1 MQQLNS
7 AAEAGAAN
15 NTTKESSP
23 SPPALAGEPIYGAPF
38 TDRITDRIIACGAP
52 TSSHSPRNRRLPI
65 AIALTKWRTL
75 GYPRFR
81 LGEGRDGRSG
91 ALVPKVPVGTTRERS
106 PQGAHERAGREA
118 AERIPLGIIC
128 MLIATILF
136 AGSSA
141 LSKWLVATY
150 PIGQMLFMRAAAA
163 LVGSSLVILPV
174 TGLAVFRTKRL
185 RDHTLRSVSQ
195 ACAQSFLVIAFSLM
209 PLASAVAINFS
220 APLFAT
226 VAAIV
231 FLKETVGPVRW
242 GALIVG
248 FLGVLL
254 VTAPGADTLQAGS
267 LFALA
272 NAVLFGTVTV
282 GVRRMTST
290 ESAETLTM
298 YQMLFLTGFFAAA
311 LPFGWLTPTLP
322 DFGAM
327 VVNGLGNALGQYLWT
342 RALHLAPT
350 SAVVPF
356 NYFSLVWA
364 IILGFLVWGDIPS
377 ATLLMGSA
385 IVVGTGM
392 FLLWHE
398 SRGR

>member
-1 MQQLNS
+1 MDKS
-7 AAEAGAAN
+7 SD
-15 NTTKESSP
+15 NTQT
-23 SPPALAGEPIYGAPF
+23 A
-38 TDRITDRIIACGAP
+38 
-52 TSSHSPRNRRLPI
+52 TSRR
-65 AIALTKWRTL
+65 
-75 GYPRFR
+75 
-81 LGEGRDGRSG
+81 E
-91 ALVPKVPVGTTRERS
+91 
-106 PQGAHERAGREA
+106 H
-118 AERIPLGIIC
+118 IPLGILYMIS
-128 MLIATILF
+128 ATVVF

-150 PIGQMLFMRAAAA
+150 PITEVLFVRAVTS
-163 LVGSSLVILPV
+163 LIGSALVILPI
-174 TGLAVFRTKRL
+174 TGLAVFRTSRL
-185 RDHTLRSVSQ
+185 HDHVFRGISQ
-195 ACAQSFLVIAFSLM
+195 ASSQSFLIIAFSLM

-226 VAAIV
+226 LASIV
-231 FLKETVGPVRW
+231 FLKEAVGPVRW

-254 VTAPGADTLQAGS
+254 VTNPGADTLQTGS

-282 GVRRMTST
+282 SVRRMTAT

-298 YQMLFLTGFFAAA
+298 YQMVVLTAAFAIT
-311 LPFGWLTPTLP
+311 LPFGLVAPTWS
-322 DFGAM
+322 DGFAM
-327 VVNGLGNALGQYLWT
+327 VVNGIANAIGQYWWT

-364 IILGFLVWGDIPS
+364 IILGFLVWGDVPTAMLIG
-377 ATLLMGSA
+377 GSA
-385 IVVGTGM
+385 IVVGSGM

-398 SRGR
+398 SRQRRR

>member
-1 MQQLNS
+1 VNEPNT
-7 AAEAGAAN
+7 AAEASQKSTEKGWV
-15 NTTKESSP
+15 
-23 SPPALAGEPIYGAPF
+23 
-38 TDRITDRIIACGAP
+38 R
-52 TSSHSPRNRRLPI
+52 
-65 AIALTKWRTL
+65 
-75 GYPRFR
+75 
-81 LGEGRDGRSG
+81 
-91 ALVPKVPVGTTRERS
+91 
-106 PQGAHERAGREA
+106 Q
-118 AERIPLGIIC
+118 ERIPLGIAY
-128 MLIATILF
+128 MLIATIVF

-150 PIGQMLFMRAAAA
+150 PIGEMLFMRAASA
-163 LVGSSLVILPV
+163 LIGMSLVILPV

-185 RDHTLRSVSQ
+185 RDHMVRGISQ
-195 ACAQSFLVIAFSLM
+195 SCSQTFLIIAFSLM

-242 GALIVG
+242 GALIIG

-254 VTAPGADTLQAGS
+254 VTSPGVDTFQIGS

-282 GVRRMTST
+282 GVRGMTAT
-290 ESAETLTM
+290 ETTETLTM
-298 YQMLFLTGFFAAA
+298 YQMLVLTAVFTAT
-311 LPFGWLTPTLP
+311 LPFGWVTPTAAGW
-322 DFGAM
+322 GAL
-327 VVNGLGNALGQYLWT
+327 VANGLGNALGQYLWT

-377 ATLLMGSA
+377 AALLAGSA
-385 IVVGTGM
+385 IVVASGM

>member
-1 MQQLNS
+1 MQESNG
-7 AAEAGAAN
+7 AAEAVVACQTSADRPAYPAPPPPYPPAQAGEGKVGAAG
-15 NTTKESSP
+15 K
-23 SPPALAGEPIYGAPF
+23 
-38 TDRITDRIIACGAP
+38 
-52 TSSHSPRNRRLPI
+52 
-65 AIALTKWRTL
+65 
-75 GYPRFR
+75 
-81 LGEGRDGRSG
+81 GRMGSD
-91 ALVPKVPVGTTRERS
+91 
-106 PQGAHERAGREA
+106 Q
-118 AERIPLGIIC
+118 IPLGIAFMITS
-128 MLIATILF
+128 TILF

-150 PIGQMLFMRAAAA
+150 PIGEMLFMRAATA

-174 TGLAVFRTKRL
+174 AGFRVFRTKRL
-185 RDHTLRSVSQ
+185 RDHTLRGISQ
-195 ACAQSFLVIAFSLM
+195 SCAQSFLVIAFSLM

-226 VAAIV
+226 VASVV
-231 FLKETVGPVRW
+231 FLKETVGAVRW

-254 VTAPGADTLQAGS
+254 VTSPGVDTFQAGS

-282 GVRRMTST
+282 GVRRMTAT

-298 YQMLFLTGFFAAA
+298 YQMMFLTVFFAAA
-311 LPFGWLTPTLP
+311 LPLGWVTPTFR
-322 DFGAM
+322 DWGAM

-364 IILGFLVWGDIPS
+364 MILGFLVWGDMPS
-377 ATLLMGSA
+377 AALIAGSA
-385 IVVGTGM
+385 IVVGSGM

>member
-1 MQQLNS
+1 MTDPSATAKTRTAKTS
-7 AAEAGAAN
+7 AANAGAAK
-15 NTTKESSP
+15 TGADKP
-23 SPPALAGEPIYGAPF
+23 STGHKGAGEKGWV
-38 TDRITDRIIACGAP
+38 R
-52 TSSHSPRNRRLPI
+52 
-65 AIALTKWRTL
+65 
-75 GYPRFR
+75 
-81 LGEGRDGRSG
+81 
-91 ALVPKVPVGTTRERS
+91 
-106 PQGAHERAGREA
+106 Q
-118 AERIPLGIIC
+118 ERIPLGILY
-128 MLIATILF
+128 MLTATILF

-141 LSKWLVATY
+141 LTKWLVATY
-150 PIGQMLFMRAAAA
+150 PIGEVLLLRAASG
-163 LVGSSLVILPV
+163 LVGTSLVILPA
-174 TGLAVFRTKRL
+174 TGLAVFRTSRL
-185 RDHTLRSVSQ
+185 RAHMVRGVSQ
-195 ACAQSFLVIAFSLM
+195 SCSQTFLVIAFSLM

-226 VAAIV
+226 IAAIV

-242 GALIVG
+242 GALIIG

-254 VTAPGADTLQAGS
+254 VTSPGVDTFQAGS

-272 NAVLFGTVTV
+272 NAILFGTVTV
-282 GVRRMTST
+282 GVRGMTAT
-290 ESAETLTM
+290 ETAETLTM
-298 YQMLFLTGFFAAA
+298 YQMVVLIAVFTLS
-311 LPFGWLTPTLP
+311 LPLGWVTPTAA
-322 DFGAM
+322 DWGAM

-377 ATLLMGSA
+377 AALLAGSA
-385 IVVGTGM
+385 IVVASGM

>member
-1 MQQLNS
+1 MNDPSAIAKTSTAKTGAAKTGATKAS
-7 AAEAGAAN
+7 AAKPSTAQ
-15 NTTKESSP
+15 KSS
-23 SPPALAGEPIYGAPF
+23 GEKGWV
-38 TDRITDRIIACGAP
+38 R
-52 TSSHSPRNRRLPI
+52 
-65 AIALTKWRTL
+65 
-75 GYPRFR
+75 
-81 LGEGRDGRSG
+81 
-91 ALVPKVPVGTTRERS
+91 
-106 PQGAHERAGREA
+106 Q
-118 AERIPLGIIC
+118 ERIPLGILY
-128 MLIATILF
+128 MLIATIVF

-150 PIGQMLFMRAAAA
+150 PIGEMLFLRAASA
-163 LVGSSLVILPV
+163 LVGASLVILPT
-174 TGLAVFRTKRL
+174 TGLAVFRTSRL
-185 RDHTLRSVSQ
+185 RDHMVRGVSQ
-195 ACAQSFLVIAFSLM
+195 SCSQTFLVIAFSLM

-226 VAAIV
+226 IASIV

-242 GALIVG
+242 GVLTIG

-254 VTAPGADTLQAGS
+254 VTSPGVDTIQAGS
-267 LFALA
+267 MFALA

-282 GVRRMTST
+282 GVRRMTAT

-298 YQMLFLTGFFAAA
+298 YQMVVLTVVFTFS
-311 LPFGWLTPTLP
+311 LPLGWVTPTAA
-322 DFGAM
+322 DWGAM
-327 VVNGLGNALGQYLWT
+327 AVNGLGNALGQYLWT

-377 ATLLMGSA
+377 AALLAGSA
-385 IVVGTGM
+385 IVVASGM

>member
-1 MQQLNS
+1 MNPQ
-7 AAEAGAAN
+7 AK
-15 NTTKESSP
+15 TTEKSTVRQE
-23 SPPALAGEPIYGAPF
+23 
-38 TDRITDRIIACGAP
+38 
-52 TSSHSPRNRRLPI
+52 H
-65 AIALTKWRTL
+65 
-75 GYPRFR
+75 
-81 LGEGRDGRSG
+81 
-91 ALVPKVPVGTTRERS
+91 
-106 PQGAHERAGREA
+106 
-118 AERIPLGIIC
+118 IPLGILH
-128 MLIATILF
+128 MLVATVLF

-141 LSKWLVATY
+141 LTKWLVQAY
-150 PIGQMLFMRAAAA
+150 PIGEVLFVRAVTS
-163 LVGSSLVILPV
+163 LVGASLVILPYA
-174 TGLAVFRTKRL
+174 GLAVFRTKRL
-185 RDHTLRSVSQ
+185 RDHLVRGVSQ
-195 ACAQSFLVIAFSLM
+195 SCSQTFLVIAFSLM

-226 VAAIV
+226 IAAIV
-231 FLKETVGPVRW
+231 FLKEAVGPVRW
-242 GALIVG
+242 GALIIG

-254 VTAPGADTLQAGS
+254 VTSPGVDTFQAGS

-282 GVRRMTST
+282 GVRGMTAT
-290 ESAETLTM
+290 ETAETLTM
-298 YQMLFLTGFFAAA
+298 YQMVVLTAVFTLS
-311 LPFGWLTPTLP
+311 LPLGWVTPTAA
-322 DFGAM
+322 DWGAM

-377 ATLLMGSA
+377 AALLAGSA
-385 IVVGTGM
+385 IVVASGM

>member
-1 MQQLNS
+1 VN
-7 AAEAGAAN
+7 
-15 NTTKESSP
+15 KP
-23 SPPALAGEPIYGAPF
+23 SPTAE
-38 TDRITDRIIACGAP
+38 
-52 TSSHSPRNRRLPI
+52 TSTAQKSASEKSWVR
-65 AIALTKWRTL
+65 
-75 GYPRFR
+75 
-81 LGEGRDGRSG
+81 
-91 ALVPKVPVGTTRERS
+91 
-106 PQGAHERAGREA
+106 Q
-118 AERIPLGIIC
+118 ERIPLGILY
-128 MLIATILF
+128 MLMATILF

-150 PIGQMLFMRAAAA
+150 PIGEMLFMRAATA
-163 LVGSSLVILPV
+163 LIGTSLVILPT

-185 RDHTLRSVSQ
+185 RDHMVRGVSQ
-195 ACAQSFLVIAFSLM
+195 SCSQTFLIIAFSLM

-242 GALIVG
+242 GALIIG

-254 VTAPGADTLQAGS
+254 VTSPGVGTFQTGS

-272 NAVLFGTVTV
+272 NAILFGTVTV
-282 GVRRMTST
+282 GVRRMTAT
-290 ESAETLTM
+290 ETAETLTM
-298 YQMLFLTGFFAAA
+298 YQMVVLTAVFTVS
-311 LPFGWLTPTLP
+311 LPFGWVTPTGA
-322 DFGAM
+322 DWGAM
-327 VVNGLGNALGQYLWT
+327 VVNGLSNALGQYLWT

-356 NYFSLVWA
+356 NYFALVWA

-377 ATLLMGSA
+377 AALLAGSA
-385 IVVGTGM
+385 IVVASGM

>member
-1 MQQLNS
+1 M
-7 AAEAGAAN
+7 
-15 NTTKESSP
+15 
-23 SPPALAGEPIYGAPF
+23 
-38 TDRITDRIIACGAP
+38 
-52 TSSHSPRNRRLPI
+52 
-65 AIALTKWRTL
+65 
-75 GYPRFR
+75 
-81 LGEGRDGRSG
+81 
-91 ALVPKVPVGTTRERS
+91 LV
-106 PQGAHERAGREA
+106 
-118 AERIPLGIIC
+118 
-128 MLIATILF
+128 ATILF

-150 PIGQMLFMRAAAA
+150 PIGEMLFVRAATA
-163 LVGSSLVILPV
+163 LIGSSLVILPV

-185 RDHTLRSVSQ
+185 RDHMVRGISQ
-195 ACAQSFLVIAFSLM
+195 SCAQTFLIIAFSLM

-242 GALIVG
+242 GALIIG

-254 VTAPGADTLQAGS
+254 VTSPGIDTFQTGS
-267 LFALA
+267 LFALG
-272 NAVLFGTVTV
+272 NAILFGTVTV
-282 GVRRMTST
+282 GVRGMTAT
-290 ESAETLTM
+290 ESTETLTM
-298 YQMLFLTGFFAAA
+298 YQMVLLTAVFTFA
-311 LPFGWLTPTLP
+311 LPFGWVTPTAA
-322 DFGAM
+322 GWIAM
-327 VVNGLGNALGQYLWT
+327 VANGLGNALGQYLWT

-364 IILGFLVWGDIPS
+364 IMLGFLVWGDIPS
-377 ATLLMGSA
+377 VTLLVGSA
-385 IVVGTGM
+385 IVVGSGM

>member
-1 MQQLNS
+1 VQQLNS
-7 AAEAGAAN
+7 AAEAGAAPD
-15 NTTKESSP
+15 TTSEP
-23 SPPALAGEPIYGAPF
+23 SVAGEPIYGAPRA
-38 TDRITDRIIACGAP
+38 DGIIVSQSP
-52 TSSHSPRNRRLPI
+52 TRNRPLLISI
-65 AIALTKWRTL
+65 ARIKWPNRA
-75 GYPRFR
+75 YPRLA
-81 LGEGRDGRSG
+81 LGEGRDAGSG
-91 ALVPKVPVGTTRERS
+91 ALVPKVPAGTTPDRS
-106 PQGAHERAGREA
+106 PQGAHAREGREA

-128 MLIATILF
+128 MLVATILF

-163 LVGSSLVILPV
+163 LVGSSFVILPV

-195 ACAQSFLVIAFSLM
+195 ACAQTFLVIAFSLM

-254 VTAPGADTLQAGS
+254 VSAPGADTLQVGS

-282 GVRRMTST
+282 GVRRMTLT

-311 LPFGWLTPTLP
+311 LPFGWVTPTLP

-377 ATLLMGSA
+377 AALLMGSA

>member
-1 MQQLNS
+1 VKQPS
-7 AAEAGAAN
+7 GAAE
-15 NTTKESSP
+15 T
-23 SPPALAGEPIYGAPF
+23 
-38 TDRITDRIIACGAP
+38 
-52 TSSHSPRNRRLPI
+52 
-65 AIALTKWRTL
+65 
-75 GYPRFR
+75 
-81 LGEGRDGRSG
+81 
-91 ALVPKVPVGTTRERS
+91 GTTDKTSREKRGIR
-106 PQGAHERAGREA
+106 Q
-118 AERIPLGIIC
+118 ERIPLGIVY
-128 MLIATILF
+128 MLTATVLF

-150 PIGQMLFMRAAAA
+150 PIGEMLFVRAATA

-174 TGLAVFRTKRL
+174 AGLGVFRTERL
-185 RDHTLRSVSQ
+185 RDHMLRGVSQ
-195 ACAQSFLVIAFSLM
+195 SCSQTFLVVAFSLM

-254 VTAPGADTLQAGS
+254 VTSPGIDTLQTGS

-272 NAVLFGTVTV
+272 NAILFGTVTV
-282 GVRRMTST
+282 GVRGMTAT
-290 ESAETLTM
+290 ESTETLTM
-298 YQMLFLTGFFAAA
+298 YQMVVLTAFFTVA
-311 LPFGWLTPTLP
+311 LPFGWVTPTLP
-322 DFGAM
+322 DWVAM

-377 ATLLMGSA
+377 VALLVGSA
-385 IVVGTGM
+385 IVVGSGM

>member
-1 MQQLNS
+1 VQQLNS
-7 AAEAGAAN
+7 TVEAGAAS
-15 NTTKESSP
+15 NTTSEPSL
-23 SPPALAGEPIYGAPF
+23 SPPALAGEPIYGAPRA
-38 TDRITDRIIACGAP
+38 DKIIGRGAGTAP
-52 TSSHSPRNRRLPI
+52 SRNRNRLLPI
-65 AIALTKWRTL
+65 SIALMKWPKL
-75 GYPRFR
+75 ANPRFR
-81 LGEGRDGRSG
+81 LGEGRDGRAG
-91 ALVPKVPVGTTRERS
+91 ALVPKVPAGTTPDRS
-106 PQGAHERAGREA
+106 PHAAHAREGREA

-128 MLIATILF
+128 MLVATILF

-174 TGLAVFRTKRL
+174 TGLAVLRTKRL
-185 RDHTLRSVSQ
+185 RDHMLRSVSQ
-195 ACAQSFLVIAFSLM
+195 ACAQTFLVIAFSLM

-282 GVRRMTST
+282 GVRRMTLT

-311 LPFGWLTPTLP
+311 LPFGWVTPTLP
-322 DFGAM
+322 EFGAM

-364 IILGFLVWGDIPS
+364 IILGFLVWGDSPS